1 MSRSTKVILILLAVV
16 VGIVLLIYAY
26 PLVLGGV
33 AVYFAWFLI
42 KMQQKSKVIA
52 TIVISILA
60 LVWFGSF
67 VNNKNKPEVAGVET
81 KQETKVGKKEAAP
94 SPSPSAT
101 PTPSFASAV
110 QETATP
116 QSAAPASNSGFVC
129 GTKTKCGEMT
139 SCEEAKFYLNNCG
152 LTRLDGDK
160 DGIPCES
167 LCK

>member
-1 MSRSTKVILILLAVV
+1 MSRSTKVILILLGIV

-33 AVYFAWFLI
+33 AVYLVWFLI
-42 KMQQKSKVIA
+42 KMQQKNKVIA

-60 LVWFGSF
+60 LVWFGYFLNS
-67 VNNKNKPEVAGVET
+67 KSKPEVAGVET
-81 KQETKVGKKEAAP
+81 KQETKMEIKT
-94 SPSPSAT
+94 T
-101 PTPSFASAV
+101 PTPSPSVTPTPSPATAV

-116 QSAAPASNSGFVC
+116 QAAAPASNVGFTC
-129 GTKTKCGEMT
+129 GSKTKCGEMT
-139 SCEEAKFYLNNCG
+139 SCEEAEFYFNNCG
-152 LTRLDGDK
+152 LSRLDGDK